1 MFQPISIFI
10 GLRYSRSKSSTGFVS
25 FITFF
30 STVGIL
36 LGVASLI
43 TVVSVMN
50 GFEGELKKRILG
62 IIPHVIVSDI
72 GNQYNSQPNNNVIE
86 QKHNLVTNS
95 DNNLDNNLDN
105 KSVTKSWP
113 ALRETLLNQPHVL
126 HVSPFL
132 ETEALIQS
140 SNALQGVLVQGIMP
154 KFEQENIIN
163 THMVSGRLDT
173 LEVQPYS
180 LVIGQSLANKLKVRL
195 GDDVRLVLPNK
206 SVFTPMG
213 RIPVQR
219 VFTIVGVFHIGSQ
232 VDDAM
237 VYIDSHY
244 AAKLLRRNGDG
255 IDKLRLYLDDA
266 FNAKP
271 VVSVLEE
278 QFSTRNSAKGENNL
292 ASTITFSTWDES
304 QGALFSAVKMEKNM
318 MWLMLSLIVAVAA
331 FNIVSALVMV
341 VVEKQAEIGIL
352 RTLGLARVDIVKIF
366 ITQGMING
374 LWGVCLGGG
383 IGVLLASNLNDIM
396 QLIGIH
402 LLGMGLQK
410 LPVILQWA
418 DVLTII
424 VSALAM
430 SFLATLYPAYQASK
444 TEPAQVLRN
453 E

>member
-62 IIPHVIVSDI
+62 IVPHVIVS
-72 GNQYNSQPNNNVIE
+72 SASS
-86 QKHNLVTNS
+86 TN
-95 DNNLDNNLDN
+95 
-105 KSVTKSWP
+105 TKSDFTWP
-113 ALRETLLNQPHVL
+113 ALRKELMTQPHVL
-126 HVSPFL
+126 RVTPFL
-132 ETEALIQS
+132 ESEALIQS
-140 SNALQGVLVQGIMP
+140 SSSLQGVLVQGIVP
-154 KFEQENIIN
+154 KFEQGNIIT
-163 THMVSGRLDT
+163 THMVAGSIDNLT
-173 LEVQPYS
+173 TQPYS
-180 LVIGQSLANKLKVRL
+180 VVLGQSLANNLQVSI
-195 GDDVRLVLPNK
+195 GDEVRLVLPNK

-219 VFTIVGVFHIGSQ
+219 VFNVAGIFHIGSQ
-232 VDDAM
+232 VDDSM
-237 VYIDSHY
+237 VYVDSRY
-244 AAKLLRRNGDG
+244 GAKLLRRSGDG

-266 FNAKP
+266 FNAKQ
-271 VVSVLEE
+271 VVESLEKPTKGSVN
-278 QFSTRNSAKGENNL
+278 QDSKSVTY
-292 ASTITFSTWDES
+292 STWDES

-352 RTLGLARVDIVKIF
+352 QTLGLARLDIIKIF
-366 ITQGMING
+366 ITQGMVNG
-374 LWGVCLGGG
+374 LWGVSLGGLLG
-383 IGVLLASNLNDIM
+383 IFIALNLNDIM
-396 QLIGIH
+396 LIVGVN
-402 LLGMGLQK
+402 LFGLGMQD
-410 LPVILQWA
+410 LPVRLEWF
-418 DVLTII
+418 DVLAII
-424 VSALAM
+424 CSALVM
-430 SFLATLYPAYQASK
+430 SFIATLYPAYQAS
-444 TEPAQVLRN
+444 TTQPAQVLRN

>member
-10 GLRYSRSKSSTGFVS
+10 GLRYSRSKSHTGFVS

-62 IIPHVIVSDI
+62 IIPHVIVSDF
-72 GNQYNSQPNNNVIE
+72 E
-86 QKHNLVTNS
+86 HKAVTG
-95 DNNLDNNLDN
+95 
-105 KSVTKSWP
+105 TKTSKQHWTN
-113 ALRETLLNQPHVL
+113 LREELLTQPHVMQ
-126 HVSPFL
+126 VTPFL
-132 ETEALIQS
+132 ESEALIQS
-140 SNALQGVLVQGIMP
+140 ANGLQGVLVQGIVP
-154 KFEQENIIN
+154 KFEKTNIISS
-163 THMVSGRLDT
+163 HMVSGSMENLT
-173 LEVQPYS
+173 QQSYS
-180 LVIGQSLANKLKVRL
+180 MIIGQALANKLQVSL
-195 GDDVRLVLPNK
+195 GDEVRLVLPNK
-206 SVFTPMG
+206 SIFTPMG

-219 VFTIVGVFHIGSQ
+219 VFTIAGMFHIGSQ

-237 VYIDSHY
+237 VYVDSRY
-244 AAKLLRRNGDG
+244 GAKLLRRTGDG

-266 FNAKP
+266 FNAKQ
-271 VVSVLEE
+271 VVKSLEIKKQSRQPDNILHE
-278 QFSTRNSAKGENNL
+278 
-292 ASTITFSTWDES
+292 ASYSTWDET

-352 RTLGLARVDIVKIF
+352 QTLGLARSEVIKIF
-366 ITQGMING
+366 ITQGMVNG
-374 LWGVCLGGG
+374 LWGVSLGGLL
-383 IGVLLASNLNDIM
+383 GVVLALNLNDIM
-396 QLIGIH
+396 LVVGVN
-402 LLGMGLQK
+402 LFGFGMQE
-410 LPVILQWA
+410 LPVRLQWF

-424 VSALAM
+424 LSALIM
-430 SFLATLYPAYQASK
+430 SFLATLYPAYQAST